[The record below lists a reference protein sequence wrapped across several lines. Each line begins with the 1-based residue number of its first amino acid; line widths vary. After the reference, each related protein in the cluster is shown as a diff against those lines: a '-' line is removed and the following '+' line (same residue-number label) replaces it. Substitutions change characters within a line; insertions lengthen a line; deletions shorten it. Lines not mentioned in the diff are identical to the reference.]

1 MPDKQRDSRPL
12 TRKGEGPICA
22 NSPALVM
29 RRYSDFCK
37 MKKTRCLLR
46 GGIHLNKIAWYAR
59 CFLTS
64 SIFCAAAFAAVII
77 MQPPNWKP
85 YAILSLAAG
94 LMTAFLFFTMSK
106 KLKDARLIVENQI
119 LHIQPAVFREPSNRN
134 ESGIQPCETVEMFVS
149 GFGILLGSKIIKF
162 NREGIRLKAV
172 EIGQDYLSIDY
183 VTDAEARNI
192 RLLHARPDS
201 STLAGIIE
209 KFRYETGI
217 LPVVTE

>member
-1 MPDKQRDSRPL
+1 
-12 TRKGEGPICA
+12 
-22 NSPALVM
+22 
-29 RRYSDFCK
+29 
-37 MKKTRCLLR
+37 
-46 GGIHLNKIAWYAR
+46 
-59 CFLTS
+59 
-64 SIFCAAAFAAVII
+64 
-77 MQPPNWKP
+77 
-85 YAILSLAAG
+85 
-94 LMTAFLFFTMSK
+94 MTAFLFFTMSK